1 MTKTRI
7 SILFSL
13 ENGKISFENKTY
25 VVKKRYIKL
34 IKLVCFIYSTMPFI
48 GMGVGSLLSSDKSL
62 QTVYRLAGMITG
74 YLIAYIRKRI
84 LLPEELQDLIEE
96 TESKKS

>member
-25 VVKKRYIKL
+25 VVKKKYIKL
-34 IKLVCFIYSTMPFI
+34 IELVCFIYSAMPFI

-74 YLIAYIRKRI
+74 YLIAYLRKRI
-84 LLPEELQDLIEE
+84 LLPEDLEEMIE
-96 TESKKS
+96 

>member
-48 GMGVGSLLSSDKSL
+48 GMGVGSLLSSDKHL
-62 QTVYRLAGMITG
+62 QTVYRLAGMVAG
-74 YLIAYIRKRI
+74 YLIAYLRKRI
-84 LLPEELQDLIEE
+84 LLPEKLQDLIEE